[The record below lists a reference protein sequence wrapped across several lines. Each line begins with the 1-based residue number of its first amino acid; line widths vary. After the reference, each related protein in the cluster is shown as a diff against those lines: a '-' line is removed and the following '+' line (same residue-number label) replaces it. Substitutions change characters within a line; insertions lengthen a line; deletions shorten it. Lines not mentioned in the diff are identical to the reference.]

1 MTKKLL
7 LPYIQSLLIN
17 TLVRFDRYMQIRTAP
32 NLFKM
37 IGMNFSWFRFFL
49 VPGFFFFC
57 HILQAQ
63 SFTITN
69 NTFWNTVDGQPIYSQ
84 GGGIFKF
91 IDPVSKTEKY
101 YWYGV
106 HYQEAEAYRAD
117 PSVTHTRN
125 TFVAVTCYS
134 STDFVNWKFENNVLT
149 RAELDKH
156 GRTTWVGRLGVAY
169 VKEMNTYALFVQH
182 GNQVLIATSDSPTG
196 EFTWHQRINMQS
208 RIGTPNTGD
217 QTVFTDEDNG
227 KSYLVYSYGQG
238 RNKIYVSEIGVK
250 DGMVDLLDVTKI
262 FQGAGREGNCMF
274 KYKGK
279 YYMFASN
286 LYGWDS
292 SLAYYLVA
300 DDVRGPYLPANE
312 MRVLKGSE
320 EDYAHVTQTGFFFTV
335 KGSKHETVVY
345 CGDRWANFAGNGLG
359 YNQWFPLS
367 FRDEEPY
374 FNSLSSWKLD
384 AKTGEWSVADKN
396 NYVKNGSFEADRKA
410 IPSHVKP
417 VQTVLLGWTTAV
429 LAGNPVSL
437 DSTTSP
443 VLNHMN
449 SETERKFVV
458 GEKSLQIAD
467 KVPFKRKVSQQ
478 VVSSPFVPLPDGKYT
493 LTAKVKTGEGF
504 RRLEMFAESNG
515 KTNTKSF
522 AEANPEWKTIELKNI
537 NVKGGT
543 AEVGFVAEGAA
554 NAFCYVDDVSLVR
567 QK

>member
-1 MTKKLL
+1 
-7 LPYIQSLLIN
+7 
-17 TLVRFDRYMQIRTAP
+17 
-32 NLFKM
+32 M
-37 IGMNFSWFRFFL
+37 IDMNFSRFKFSL
-49 VPGFFFFC
+49 VLVCSIFC
-57 HILQAQ
+57 NILQAQ

-69 NTFWNTVDGQPIYSQ
+69 NTFWNTVEGQPIYSQ

-106 HYQEAEAYRAD
+106 HYKEAESYRAD
-117 PSVTHTRN
+117 PSVTHPRN

-196 EFTWHQRINMQS
+196 EFTWHRRINMQS

-238 RNKIYVSEIGVK
+238 RNKIYISEIGVK

-300 DDVRGPYLPANE
+300 DDVRGPYVPANE

-320 EDYAHVTQTGFFFTV
+320 DDYAHVTQTGFFFTV
-335 KGSKHETVVY
+335 KGSKQETVVY

-367 FRDEEPY
+367 FKGDEPY
-374 FNSLSSWKLD
+374 FNSLHSWKLN
-384 AKTGEWSVADKN
+384 AKTGEWSVGNEN

-417 VQTVLLGWTTAV
+417 VQTVLLGWTTTI
-429 LAGNPVSL
+429 LEGNPVSL
-437 DSTTSP
+437 DSATSP

-449 SETERKFVV
+449 SEAERKFVV
-458 GEKSLQIAD
+458 GEKSLQISD
-467 KVPFKRKVSQQ
+467 KIPFKRKVSQRI
-478 VVSSPFVPLPDGKYT
+478 VSSPFVKLPDGNYT
-493 LTAKVKTGEGF
+493 LRAKVKVSEGF
-504 RRLEMFAESNG
+504 PRLEMFAESGG
-515 KTNTKSF
+515 KSYTTSFANTKT
-522 AEANPEWKTIELKNI
+522 EWESIEVKNI
-537 NVKGGT
+537 KVRGGQV
-543 AEVGFVAEGAA
+543 EIGFVADGAA
-554 NAFCYVDDVSLVR
+554 DAFCYVDDVSLVK